1 MAGAVLGPGD
11 TSVNTGFDSSS
22 TGAERR
28 RERSPL
34 LGVKVLRPPARESR
48 AGGDEVSLSQAEG
61 GDSCRSD
68 TGRGAGRR
76 EPGAREQGGG
86 Q

>member
-1 MAGAVLGPGD
+1 MGAVLGPGD

-22 TGAERR
+22 TGAEQR

-34 LGVKVLRPPARESR
+34 LGVKVLRPPGRESR
-48 AGGDEVSLSQAEG
+48 AGDEVSVSQAEG
-61 GDSCRSD
+61 GDSCGSN
-68 TGRGAGRR
+68 TSRGAGRR
-76 EPGAREQGGG
+76 EPGAQEQGGG